1 MDKVSLD
8 ISREEEPWE
17 TDRSSPGLQDKSHK
31 GFKEKDVVKN
41 AWDAVATTLE
51 FIQTGNYFYFKPF
64 ISFFFFFK

>member
-8 ISREEEPWE
+8 ISREEELWE

-31 GFKEKDVVKN
+31 GFKEKDVKN